1 MTLPEITK
9 ISIRNL
15 SRSKRRNVILGIA
28 IAFGFFVVTVIDGLA
43 GGAVSNLEDMTTQL
57 MGGSVVIAG
66 YEKVNE
72 NVSGDDAKN
81 ATTEVNVIRAHD
93 YLQNLVDEMG
103 IDYKYTSHYTRTM
116 SQIIF
121 HGKKVLA
128 QTNGRDF
135 ATDKTFVESLQ
146 IKDGD
151 ISNLSD
157 PRVLIVGEGMA
168 KTLKVEVGDEVLLT
182 TTTIYGQNE
191 VGDFKVGLIIKDSNF
206 VTGMVSYAD
215 IRTLNKLID
224 IPEDGYNI
232 FSIYLT
238 DKNKQDKVAVQIED
252 AVKNDG
258 VPVTD
263 LREARRKYPG
273 NPEKG
278 LLKHITGK
286 ENQWEGTKYLVESL
300 NDGAPLL
307 KSAMAIVH
315 LVTTII
321 LIVILLITMVGISN
335 TYRMVLYERIRE
347 IGTMRAIGMAGRDT
361 GHMFT
366 MEAVILCVLGGIAGL
381 VLGIIVMMVLGM
393 INIEFEPVQLF
404 LKKGHMS
411 FTLSPLSII
420 IQYAVMVF
428 LTTLAVRGTAKK
440 AARMSPAEALRTVK

>member
-72 NVSGDDAKN
+72 NVSGDDEKN
-81 ATTEVNVIRAHD
+81 ATTEVNVIRDHD

-116 SQIIF
+116 AQIIF

-224 IPEDGYNI
+224 VPEDGYNI

-278 LLKHITGK
+278 LLKHIT
-286 ENQWEGTKYLVESL
+286 
-300 NDGAPLL
+300 
-307 KSAMAIVH
+307 
-315 LVTTII
+315 
-321 LIVILLITMVGISN
+321 
-335 TYRMVLYERIRE
+335 
-347 IGTMRAIGMAGRDT
+347 
-361 GHMFT
+361 
-366 MEAVILCVLGGIAGL
+366 
-381 VLGIIVMMVLGM
+381 
-393 INIEFEPVQLF
+393 
-404 LKKGHMS
+404 
-411 FTLSPLSII
+411 
-420 IQYAVMVF
+420 
-428 LTTLAVRGTAKK
+428 
-440 AARMSPAEALRTVK
+440 